1 LIVRENDAAYG
12 AWHFRRGKSTETVK
26 VDNVLSSNDGNAVL
40 RWTLDGHGIAIRS
53 AWEIAPY
60 LARGELI
67 PLLGDWKLPN
77 ADIYATYLERS
88 EVSSAKVR
96 AFLDFTAKY
105 LATS

>member
-1 LIVRENDAAYG
+1 M
-12 AWHFRRGKSTETVK
+12 
-26 VDNVLSSNDGNAVL
+26 GN
-40 RWTLDGHGIAIRS
+40 RTLPG
-53 AWEIAPY
+53 P
-60 LARGELI
+60 GELI